1 MRSLGGMTTATDM
14 LQKYLAAEA
23 AVLEGKE
30 ARIGDRVF
38 RSEDL
43 VQIIAGRR
51 EWEAKV
57 AAEKAQIAG
66 VPSFGGLRVSVG
78 RLR

>member
-1 MRSLGGMTTATDM
+1 MTTATDM

-43 VQIIAGRR
+43 SQIIAGRR
-51 EWEAKV
+51 EWEARVNAEERRNRGANTLGGMGFSV
-57 AAEKAQIAG
+57 A
-66 VPSFGGLRVSVG
+66 
-78 RLR
+78 RLK

>member
-1 MRSLGGMTTATDM
+1 MTTATDM
-14 LQKYLAAEA
+14 LQKYLIAEA

-57 AAEKAQIAG
+57 NAEAK
-66 VPSFGGLRVSVG
+66 
-78 RLR
+78 RLRGAPTIGGMGFAVARMR

>member
-1 MRSLGGMTTATDM
+1 MSTATDM
-14 LQKYLAAEA
+14 LQKYLIAEA

-57 AAEKAQIAG
+57 NAEIKRSRGAATI
-66 VPSFGGLRVSVG
+66 GGMGFSVA
-78 RLR
+78 RMR

>member
-1 MRSLGGMTTATDM
+1 MTIATEM
-14 LQKYLAAEA
+14 LQKYLIAEA

-51 EWEAKV
+51 EWEYKV
-57 AAEKAQIAG
+57 AKENARTAG
-66 VPSFGGLRVSVG
+66 AATLGGMRVSVA
-78 RLR
+78 RMR

>member
-1 MRSLGGMTTATDM
+1 MTTATDM

-43 VQIIAGRR
+43 VQIVAGRR

-57 AAEKAQIAG
+57 SAENK
-66 VPSFGGLRVSVG
+66 
-78 RLR
+78 RLRGEATIGGMGFAVARMK